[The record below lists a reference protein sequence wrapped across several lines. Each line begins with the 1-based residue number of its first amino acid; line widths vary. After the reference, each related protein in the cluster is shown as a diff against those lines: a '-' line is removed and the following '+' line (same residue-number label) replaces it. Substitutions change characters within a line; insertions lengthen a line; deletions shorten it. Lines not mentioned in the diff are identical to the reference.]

1 VRIVF
6 LCDQY
11 PPVVW
16 DGAGTY
22 THAAAH
28 ALAGLGHDVHV
39 VACEGRR
46 WEETVDGRVS
56 VHRRPALTIPVT
68 KVLGPFRR
76 LVIGADN
83 PRDSL
88 SVRASLAL
96 SYAFWMRVLDLRPD
110 VVETQDGETRGLSIA
125 LRRSVPLVIY
135 LHTPTMLDV
144 RLRGPLSLRGRI
156 ADRIDRLS
164 SDRADVLTSPSQLL
178 VDTLRQ
184 FGWLEGRLPEIIPP
198 PAPPGPWGEVASA
211 ASTDPVVLAAGRV
224 EQRKGGDVLVEA
236 LSRLGEVGDVEA
248 LFAGSSAGRMDGRPF
263 AEWLADRADALGVR
277 CRFVGPVPR
286 DAMADLYAR
295 SRVVVIS
302 SRFENFSTVAVEAMA
317 SGRPVVC
324 SATGGIASLVERSG
338 AGTVVPPDD
347 PAALADALAPF
358 LASPEKAA
366 EVGERGRAAVRHE
379 LDPEVVARRRE
390 AAYAKAIAHHRRTR
404 SESARRRS
412 RVAPWTS
419 WVKQARS

>member
-1 VRIVF
+1 LRIVF

-22 THAAAH
+22 THAAAQ
-28 ALAGLGHDVHV
+28 ALAQLGHDVHV

-46 WEETVDGRVS
+46 WEDAVDGAVS

-68 KVLGPFRR
+68 KLLGPFRR
-76 LVIGADN
+76 LVIGAHN

-88 SVRASLAL
+88 SIRASLAL

-144 RLRGPLSLRGRI
+144 RLANPALSVRGRI
-156 ADRIDRLS
+156 ADRVDRLS

-178 VDTLRQ
+178 VDTLRR
-184 FGWLEGRLPEIIPP
+184 FGWLEGQIPEIIPP
-198 PAPPGPWGEVASA
+198 PAPQGPWAEVASA

-224 EQRKGGDVLVEA
+224 EWRKGGDTLVDA
-236 LSRLGEVGDVEA
+236 LPLIGGARDVEA
-248 LFAGSSAGRMDGRPF
+248 LFAGSSSGRMGGRSF
-263 AEWLADRADALGVR
+263 ERWLSHRAEALGVC
-277 CRFVGPVPR
+277 CRFLGPVTR
-286 DAMADLYAR
+286 SAMADLYGR
-295 SRVVVIS
+295 SRVVAIP

-324 SATGGIASLVERSG
+324 SSTGGIAPLVERSG

-347 PAALADALAPF
+347 PAALAHALEPF

-366 EVGERGRAAVRHE
+366 EAGERGRATVRRE
-379 LDPEVVARRRE
+379 LDPEVVAHRRE
-390 AAYAKAIAHHRRTR
+390 AAYRRAIALHGQKRPA
-404 SESARRRS
+404 SARAP
-412 RVAPWTS
+412 VAS
-419 WVKQARS
+419 A